1 MNLNLT
7 KMNFRVKKL
16 SILIGIILA
25 TVGCEKMNDK
35 HKTWLENGEIVY
47 VGKVDS
53 IKAFSGDERIL
64 FHYWISDPR
73 VKTLQVSW
81 SLGSNILE
89 IPVPAHLPAEP
100 FELYIGSNEKKIVEG
115 IHTFNWVTWDH
126 HGNKSIVFETT
137 ANVYGQRYQKR
148 LSNRPVI
155 IANAVGTDVTVTWG
169 GKLDDD
175 EIEVILNYTTT
186 SDESIDLRY
195 TGDEL
200 TSTVLPDVKLTAPIM
215 YQTLYIPE
223 PTAIDTFSVEFQK
236 IDVQTRVN
244 VVLNKPVTHSDAN
257 AANQTGQMAIDG
269 DRTNNASRWV
279 SDDTHREHWI
289 DIDLQ
294 EYFTI
299 SAFAI
304 WRDLQT
310 ASQRMPQF
318 CIQAWIEGDWV
329 TVFCEVN
336 NEMAEYYS
344 EFESV
349 TTNRVRL
356 YIPPYT
362 NNRVRLF
369 ELEVYSIIKY

>member
-1 MNLNLT
+1 
-7 KMNFRVKKL
+7 
-16 SILIGIILA
+16 
-25 TVGCEKMNDK
+25 
-35 HKTWLENGEIVY
+35 
-47 VGKVDS
+47 
-53 IKAFSGDERIL
+53 
-64 FHYWISDPR
+64 
-73 VKTLQVSW
+73 
-81 SLGSNILE
+81 
-89 IPVPAHLPAEP
+89 
-100 FELYIGSNEKKIVEG
+100 
-115 IHTFNWVTWDH
+115 
-126 HGNKSIVFETT
+126 
-137 ANVYGQRYQKR
+137 
-148 LSNRPVI
+148 
-155 IANAVGTDVTVTWG
+155 
-169 GKLDDD
+169 
-175 EIEVILNYTTT
+175 
-186 SDESIDLRY
+186 
-195 TGDEL
+195 
-200 TSTVLPDVKLTAPIM
+200 VKLTAPIM

-310 ASQRMPQF
+310 ASQRMPRF
-318 CIQAWIEGDWV
+318 CLQAWIEGNWV
-329 TVFCEVN
+329 DVFCEEN